1 MPLFNQF
8 SDAIRGSNSMMAGIG
23 QRLSSRFASPWLD
36 PASTHLP
43 VELEHVLKFCELLW
57 YSNGIYA
64 TALRRT
70 GAYFVTRV
78 KVSGVSH
85 AEQEFW
91 EDFLTNDFKVH
102 SFLTAHNDHF
112 MCYGNT
118 IMSPRVGITRI
129 LQCGHCGRI
138 APVMEW
144 EFKFNASGKFNTGIG
159 GCPKC
164 HRSGELNRV
173 DYRNTDPSAV
183 SVTIWNL
190 HQIRIKYNE
199 VTNSSIYS
207 YNLSPKISAA
217 LRRGDHDFMA
227 NTPWEYVE
235 AALAKKTLRLFPE
248 SVFHIR
254 DTPLSGIA
262 TEGWG
267 LPRGMANFRQAYL
280 TQALKRLNMVMAL
293 DYSMPLRS
301 LSPNLGGSGDLD
313 PAQGLDLSDIGN
325 KLSAIV
331 ADWKRDPAAIH
342 VFPVPVQYSAF
353 GGEAMQ
359 MASHEQQRVAME
371 ELLSGLG
378 VPVEFFVGTFKS
390 EKTFGQTL
398 RLMERSWEELT
409 SGCRAT
415 VHWLAEVLSKLMGM
429 RKPIFDLEPP
439 TTADDEDRRQLLLN
453 LWKGGDVAGST
464 ALESYGLDPIEERR
478 LVLREQVK
486 MQQMADRE
494 KLLMDKTTAGQQ
506 AVQAPMD
513 PNASAQMMAPLA
525 QAPQGQPGAGGGAP
539 AQGAGGQPQQQGGAT
554 GGAMAMMASGGA
566 MSNVPVRP
574 EEVLDQANSI
584 ATELMQKPEQERHQP
599 LAQLRKQNS
608 LLHAAVTKRMEELRS
623 QVSDQA
629 KNQMAQGGQ

>member
-1 MPLFNQF
+1 L
-8 SDAIRGSNSMMAGIG
+8 
-23 QRLSSRFASPWLD
+23 
-36 PASTHLP
+36 
-43 VELEHVLKFCELLW
+43 
-57 YSNGIYA
+57 
-64 TALRRT
+64 
-70 GAYFVTRV
+70 
-78 KVSGVSH
+78 
-85 AEQEFW
+85 
-91 EDFLTNDFKVH
+91 
-102 SFLTAHNDHF
+102 
-112 MCYGNT
+112 
-118 IMSPRVGITRI
+118 
-129 LQCGHCGRI
+129 
-138 APVMEW
+138 EW

-331 ADWKRDPAAIH
+331 ADWRRGHADGLPRAAACGHGGVIVRPGRPGGILRRD
-342 VFPVPVQYSAF
+342 VQVREDVRTDASTDGTQL
-353 GGEAMQ
+353 GGADQWMP
-359 MASHEQQRVAME
+359 
-371 ELLSGLG
+371 GY
-378 VPVEFFVGTFKS
+378 
-390 EKTFGQTL
+390 
-398 RLMERSWEELT
+398 
-409 SGCRAT
+409 RA
-415 VHWLAEVLSKLMGM
+415 
-429 RKPIFDLEPP
+429 
-439 TTADDEDRRQLLLN
+439 
-453 LWKGGDVAGST
+453 
-464 ALESYGLDPIEERR
+464 
-478 LVLREQVK
+478 LV
-486 MQQMADRE
+486 
-494 KLLMDKTTAGQQ
+494 
-506 AVQAPMD
+506 
-513 PNASAQMMAPLA
+513 
-525 QAPQGQPGAGGGAP
+525 GGG
-539 AQGAGGQPQQQGGAT
+539 
-554 GGAMAMMASGGA
+554 
-566 MSNVPVRP
+566 
-574 EEVLDQANSI
+574 
-584 ATELMQKPEQERHQP
+584 P
-599 LAQLRKQNS
+599 L
-608 LLHAAVTKRMEELRS
+608 
-623 QVSDQA
+623 QVDGDA
-629 KNQMAQGGQ
+629 EADL